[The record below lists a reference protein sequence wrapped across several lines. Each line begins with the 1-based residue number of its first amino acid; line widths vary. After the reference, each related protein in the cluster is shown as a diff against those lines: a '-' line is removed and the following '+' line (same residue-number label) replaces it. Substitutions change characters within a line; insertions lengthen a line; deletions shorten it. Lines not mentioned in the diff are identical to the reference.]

1 MTGMKTLSRLSDDEL
16 MGLRFRDLN
25 IAIEDTWLER
35 AMHRLYDELDARG
48 IRFHPPCFLADEWL
62 CPDGEP
68 IIGIAWYL
76 AHPRLKRLE
85 AKMMLEAEGD
95 TLTSCMKLLR
105 HETGHAL
112 NYAYTLHRRPR
123 WRELFG
129 SFSEDYPDRYKYR
142 PYSKRFVRHLDEWYA
157 QYHPDEDF
165 AETFAVWLNP
175 KSGWRRKYKGW
186 PALKKLEYVDELMD
200 KIGGKLPQKP
210 VGTKHWDVSRL
221 TSTLRTHYR
230 KKTQFYAENYPD
242 FHDLALRSMF
252 LLEPEEG
259 STKAAHVMQL
269 LRRPLRN
276 QVARFT
282 GEKKYIVDNLL
293 RDISKRCRELKLYA
307 PANDSLLA
315 VDITAY
321 VTSLTMN
328 YLYTGSFKRDKIRR

>member
-1 MTGMKTLSRLSDDEL
+1 MKKLSRMTDDEL
-16 MGLRFRDLN
+16 LGLRFRDLD
-25 IAIEDTWLER
+25 IAIKGTWLER
-35 AMHRLYDELDARG
+35 CITRLYSELDARG

-85 AKMMLEAEGD
+85 TKMVLEAEGD
-95 TLTSCMKLLR
+95 TVTDCMKLLR
-105 HETGHAL
+105 HECGHAL
-112 NYAYTLHRRPR
+112 NYAYELHRRRR

-129 SFSEDYPDRYKYR
+129 SFSEAYPDRYKYR

-186 PALKKLEYVDELMD
+186 PALKKLQYVDELMGR
-200 KIGGKLPQKP
+200 IGVKQPKHP
-210 VGTKHWDVSRL
+210 DGTRHWDVSRL
-221 TSTLRTHYR
+221 RSTLRTHYR
-230 KKTQFYAENYPD
+230 KKTRFYAENYPD
-242 FHDLALRSMF
+242 FHDLALRNIF
-252 LLEPEEG
+252 LVEPNED
-259 STKAAHVMQL
+259 SRKAVEIMRE

-276 QVARFT
+276 QVSRFT
-282 GEKKYIVDNLL
+282 GEKKYIVDSVL

-307 PANDSLLA
+307 PPDGSQMA

-321 VTSLTMN
+321 VTSLVMN
-328 YLYTGSFKRDKIRR
+328 YLYTGRFKRETRAG